1 MSREELV
8 ERVTREVMNIMDD
21 DSGEASTANRS
32 TTESANT
39 TVPSSDNTT
48 KPKRALVIITEGPGD
63 LDVVRRQLEQAA
75 SDGLTLELF
84 LDSAL
89 PRSQRQSFKQ
99 LPNVEEVYE
108 ANLPEEGCYKLVTG
122 CDAVLMPTLS
132 LDTLNQ
138 ISDLDG
144 EDPGGRIA
152 CEALSQGKTVWCP
165 EDTITNS
172 SSSQIKK
179 KVQDKLEEC
188 GEMGLVS
195 TPLEDFSFDFLE
207 TSGKTGELT
216 EVTVCR
222 DEPDPDAESG
232 VKVSRDEDEFS
243 AVVQT
248 DSVRIGTTIGVRD
261 VKKEVGGYID
271 HTLLNPD
278 ATREDIVQLCEEA
291 AEYNFASVCINPS
304 WVSLCDDLLD
314 GTNVKVCTVIGF
326 PLGATTTSTKVQE
339 AKEAIANGAD
349 EVDMVINVGAL
360 KEGDYDYVK
369 KDVQAVKEAVGGRTL
384 KVILETGLLS
394 DRQKAKAS
402 KICKEAGADFVKTST
417 GFGPG
422 GAKMNDIALMRRAVG
437 SELGVKASGGVHNF
451 EEAMDMISA
460 GANRIGASAGVAI
473 VSGDESDSDY

>member
-1 MSREELV
+1 
-8 ERVTREVMNIMDD
+8 MDMLD
-21 DSGEASTANRS
+21 DETSKTPS
-32 TTESANT
+32 TTDSVGGQTGGSSYNP
-39 TVPSSDNTT
+39 PSSENTRT
-48 KPKRALVIITEGPGD
+48 PRRVLVIITEGPVD
-63 LDVVRRQLEQAA
+63 LDEVQDQLDVLA
-75 SDGLTLELF
+75 SEGVKLELF

-89 PRSQRQSFKQ
+89 PRSRRQSLKNVS
-99 LPNVEEVYE
+99 NVEEVYE
-108 ANLPEEGCYKLVTG
+108 ADLPEEGCYKLVTG
-122 CDAVLMPTLS
+122 CDAVLLPTIS

-144 EDPGGRIA
+144 EDASGRIA
-152 CEALSQGKTVWCP
+152 CEALSQGKTVWAP
-165 EDTITNS
+165 EDTIGNDCS
-172 SSSQIKK
+172 SEVRRKI
-179 KVQDKLEEC
+179 DRKLQEA
-188 GEMGLVS
+188 GEMGLLS
-195 TPLEDFSFDFLE
+195 TPLHELSFDFLE
-207 TSGKTGELT
+207 TSGKSGELT

-222 DEPDPDAESG
+222 GEPDPEKEEG
-232 VKVSRDEDEFS
+232 VQVSRDEDEFS

-248 DSVRIGTTIGVRD
+248 DDVRIGTTIGVRD
-261 VKKEVGGYID
+261 VKEEVGGYID

-278 ATREDIVQLCEEA
+278 VTREDIVQLCEEA
-291 AEYNFASVCINPS
+291 AEYDFASVCVNPA
-304 WVSLCDDLLD
+304 WVSLCDDLLKD
-314 GTNVKVCTVIGF
+314 TNVLVCTVIGF

-349 EVDMVINVGAL
+349 EVDMVLNVGAL

-369 KDVQAVKEAVGGRTL
+369 EDVQSVKEAVGDRTL

-402 KICKEAGADFVKTST
+402 KLCKEAGADFVKTST

>member
-1 MSREELV
+1 MTMLDEE
-8 ERVTREVMNIMDD
+8 ETRVSDPSKSTGQHQAPSAENTPEV
-21 DSGEASTANRS
+21 
-32 TTESANT
+32 
-39 TVPSSDNTT
+39 
-48 KPKRALVIITEGPGD
+48 KRALVILTEGPGN
-63 LDVVRRQLEQAA
+63 LDRIREQLSRAA
-75 SDGLTLELF
+75 SDGLKLELF

-89 PRSQRQSFKQ
+89 PRERRDAFKKM
-99 LPNVEEVYE
+99 PNVEEVYE
-108 ANLPEEGCYKLVTG
+108 ANLPEQGCYKLVTG
-122 CDAVLMPTLS
+122 CDAVLLPTLS

-165 EDTITNS
+165 EDTITASN
-172 SSSQIKK
+172 SSQIKK
-179 KVQDKLEEC
+179 KVQEKLEEC

-207 TSGKTGELT
+207 TSGKSGELT

-222 DEPDPDAESG
+222 DEPDPSEESG
-232 VKVSRDEDEFS
+232 VKVSRDDDEFS

-261 VKKEVGGYID
+261 VKEEVGGYID

-291 AEYNFASVCINPS
+291 AEYGFASVCINPS
-304 WVSLCDDLLD
+304 WVSLCDDLLKD
-314 GTNVKVCTVIGF
+314 TNVKVCTVIGF

-360 KEGDYDYVK
+360 KEGDYEYVK
-369 KDVQAVKEAVGGRTL
+369 EDVRSVKEAVGDRTL
-384 KVILETGLLS
+384 KVILETGMLS

-402 KICKEAGADFVKTST
+402 KLCKEAGADFVKTST

-437 SELGVKASGGVHNF
+437 QELGVKASGGVHNF

-460 GANRIGASAGVAI
+460 GANRIGASAGVSI
-473 VSGDESDSDY
+473 VSGEESDSDY